1 MTNFKFSLLACSIAF
16 ALNASTAYAAGRT
29 NKPTN
34 QTTNQDS
41 NLSEQ
46 LEQINVSGSTENS
59 DTKTPPKIAETVKTA
74 KTLERE
80 QANNIKD
87 IVKYETGVTV
97 VEAGRFGQ
105 SGFAIRGVDENR
117 VAINIDGLRQAET
130 LSSQGFK
137 ELFEGYGNF
146 NNTRNGAE
154 IETLKEVNITKG
166 ANSIKSGSGS
176 LGGSVIY
183 KTKDARDYLLNKDYY
198 VSYKKGYATENNQ
211 SFNTLTL
218 AGRYKKFD
226 ALVVTTRRNGHELEN
241 YDYKNADSLTQG
253 KKREKA
259 DPYKIEQDSTLLK
272 LSFNPTENHRFTLAA
287 DLYEHRS
294 RGQDLSYTLKY
305 QRSGNE
311 TPEVESRHTNDK
323 TKRRN
328 ISFSYE
334 NFSQT
339 PFWDTLKLT
348 YSDQRIKT
356 RARTDE
362 YCDAGVTHCQGT
374 ENPTGLKLTNGKITR
389 RNGTDLQ
396 FKEKG
401 TAADGTKTYDF
412 DTFIDT
418 NNQEIVGKLTRK
430 RASETWYDCSIF
442 DCENKIKVFKGE
454 NYYGHEGTWKEA
466 ELEKKD
472 INGKTFARI
481 KDGGT
486 YKNPIQ
492 SILPSSPGFLE
503 RLWQERDL
511 DTNTQQLNLDLT
523 KDFKTWRVEHNLQY
537 GSSYNTTMKRMVNR
551 AGNDATD
558 VQWWAERT
566 LGTKTEWWN
575 SSEEIPQTCEDTSW
589 SAFLCPRVD
598 PEFSYLLPIK
608 TKGKSVYL
616 FDNVVITDYL
626 SFDLGYRYDNIHYQP
641 KYKHGVTPKLPDDIV
656 KGLFIPLDNKQSNNS
671 DKVKENVKQNIDYI
685 AKQNKKYKA
694 HSYSF
699 ASTIDPT
706 SFLRLQLKYSKG
718 FRAPTSDEMYFTF
731 KHPDFTIL
739 PNTNLKPEIAKTKE
753 IAFTLHNDDWGFI
766 STSLF
771 KTNYKNF
778 IDLIF
783 KEKRNFAVGDRGGN
797 TLPFSLYQNINRDS
811 AVVKGIEINSKVFL
825 GKMAKFMD
833 GFNLSYKY
841 TYQKGRMNGN
851 IPMNAIQ
858 PKTMVYGLGYDHPNH
873 KFGFDFYTT
882 HVASKNPEDTY
893 NMFYKEEKKKD
904 STIKWRSK
912 SYTILDLIGYVQPIK
927 NLTIRAG
934 VYNLTNRKYITW
946 DSARSI
952 RSFGTSNVIDQSTGQ
967 GINRFYAPGRNYK
980 MSVQFE
986 F

>member
-1 MTNFKFSLLACSIAF
+1 NQ
-16 ALNASTAYAAGRT
+16 
-29 NKPTN
+29 PTN
-34 QTTNQDS
+34 QPTNQNS
-41 NLSEQ
+41 NVSEQ
-46 LEQINVSGSTENS
+46 LEQINVSGSTENN
-59 DTKTPPKIAETVKTA
+59 DTKAPPKIAETVKTA

-305 QRSGNE
+305 QKTNPDL
-311 TPEVESRHTNDK
+311 PEVESRHTNDK

-362 YCDAGVTHCQGT
+362 YCDAGVRYCEGT
-374 ENPTGLKLTNGKITR
+374 ANPAGLKLTKGEITR
-389 RNGTDLQ
+389 RDGSPLQ
-396 FKEKG
+396 FEKKG
-401 TAADGTKTYDF
+401 TSNDTYDF
-412 DTFIDT
+412 NRFIDT
-418 NNQEIVGKLTRK
+418 NKKVIESGIK
-430 RASETWYDCSIF
+430 RVRYNEVWYDCLIF
-442 DCENKIKVFKGE
+442 DCANPKKMKVVEG
-454 NYYGHEGTWKEA
+454 NYSYGYDGRWKNDVQ
-466 ELEKKD
+466 LEEKE
-472 INGKTFARI
+472 INGRTFARI
-481 KDGGT
+481 KDGNRT
-486 YKNPIQ
+486 RTF
-492 SILPSSPGFLE
+492 SILPPSPGYLD

-537 GSSYNTTMKRMVNR
+537 GSSYNTKMKRMVNR

-558 VQWWAERT
+558 VQWWATPT
-566 LGTKTEWWN
+566 LGETE
-575 SSEEIPQTCEDTSW
+575 TCEYLYN
-589 SAFLCPRVD
+589 ANLCPRVD

-608 TKGKSVYL
+608 TKEKSVYL

-656 KGLFIPLDNKQSNNS
+656 KGLFIPLPSGKTND
-671 DKVKENVKQNIDYI
+671 DAEVKKNVQQNIDYI

-718 FRAPTSDEMYFTF
+718 FRTPTSDEMYFTF

-783 KEKRNFAVGDRGGN
+783 KGEKDFAVGGSGGGRS
-797 TLPFSLYQNINRDS
+797 LSFSLYQNINRDS

-841 TYQKGRMNGN
+841 TYQKGRMDGN

-858 PKTMVYGLGYDHPNH
+858 PKTMVYGLGYDHPSQ
-873 KFGFDFYTT
+873 KFGFNFYTT

-893 NMFYKEEKKKD
+893 NMFYKEENKKD

-952 RSFGTSNVIDQSTGQ
+952 RSFGTSNVIDQSTGL

>member
-1 MTNFKFSLLACSIAF
+1 
-16 ALNASTAYAAGRT
+16 
-29 NKPTN
+29 
-34 QTTNQDS
+34 
-41 NLSEQ
+41 
-46 LEQINVSGSTENS
+46 
-59 DTKTPPKIAETVKTA
+59 
-74 KTLERE
+74 
-80 QANNIKD
+80 
-87 IVKYETGVTV
+87 
-97 VEAGRFGQ
+97 
-105 SGFAIRGVDENR
+105 
-117 VAINIDGLRQAET
+117 
-130 LSSQGFK
+130 
-137 ELFEGYGNF
+137 
-146 NNTRNGAE
+146 
-154 IETLKEVNITKG
+154 ETLKEVNITKG

-311 TPEVESRHTNDK
+311 TDEVDSRHTNDK

-362 YCDAGVTHCQGT
+362 YCDAGVRYCEGT
-374 ENPTGLKLTNGKITR
+374 ANPAGLKLTNGKITR
-389 RNGTDLQ
+389 RNGSDLQ
-396 FKEKG
+396 FEKKG
-401 TAADGTKTYDF
+401 TSGDIYDF

-418 NNQEIVGKLTRK
+418 NGQKIKGKIKLGNPNY
-430 RASETWYDCSIF
+430 TWYDCSLF
-442 DCENKIKVFKGE
+442 DCTKKMKVF
-454 NYYGHEGTWKEA
+454 EGNSSSGYDGKWKES
-466 ELEKKD
+466 ELKIEE
-472 INGKTFARI
+472 INGKKFAKI
-481 KDGGT
+481 KNET
-486 YKNPIQ
+486 NSSKIK
-492 SILPSSPGFLE
+492 SILPYSPGYLE
-503 RLWQERDL
+503 HLWQERDL

-551 AGNDATD
+551 VGNDASD

-566 LGTKTEWWN
+566 LGIKTEYYPKYR
-575 SSEEIPQTCEDTSW
+575 EIPETCENTSSW
-589 SAFLCPRVD
+589 SANLCPRVD
-598 PEFSYLLPIK
+598 PKFSFLLPIK
-608 TKGKSVYL
+608 TKEKSVYL

-656 KGLFIPLDNKQSNNS
+656 KGLFIPLPKGESCSWCASGHYEPNEDQI
-671 DKVKENVKQNIDYI
+671 KQNVIDNINYI
-685 AKQNKKYKA
+685 ASQKKKYKA

-771 KTNYKNF
+771 KTNYK
-778 IDLIF
+778 
-783 KEKRNFAVGDRGGN
+783 
-797 TLPFSLYQNINRDS
+797 
-811 AVVKGIEINSKVFL
+811 
-825 GKMAKFMD
+825 
-833 GFNLSYKY
+833 
-841 TYQKGRMNGN
+841 
-851 IPMNAIQ
+851 
-858 PKTMVYGLGYDHPNH
+858 
-873 KFGFDFYTT
+873 
-882 HVASKNPEDTY
+882 
-893 NMFYKEEKKKD
+893 
-904 STIKWRSK
+904 
-912 SYTILDLIGYVQPIK
+912 
-927 NLTIRAG
+927 
-934 VYNLTNRKYITW
+934 
-946 DSARSI
+946 
-952 RSFGTSNVIDQSTGQ
+952 
-967 GINRFYAPGRNYK
+967 
-980 MSVQFE
+980 
-986 F
+986 

>member
-1 MTNFKFSLLACSIAF
+1 
-16 ALNASTAYAAGRT
+16 
-29 NKPTN
+29 
-34 QTTNQDS
+34 
-41 NLSEQ
+41 EQ

-226 ALVVTTRRNGHELEN
+226 VLVVTTSRNGHELEN

-305 QRSGNE
+305 QKTNSDLLE
-311 TPEVESRHTNDK
+311 DDSRHTNDK

-339 PFWDTLKLT
+339 PFWDTLKIT

-356 RARTDE
+356 RARTDD
-362 YCDAGVTHCQGT
+362 YCDAGVRHCKGT
-374 ENPTGLKLTNGKITR
+374 ENPHGIKLQDGKITR
-389 RNGTDLQ
+389 Q
-396 FKEKG
+396 
-401 TAADGTKTYDF
+401 DGKDIELKDKDTY
-412 DTFIDT
+412 IDT
-418 NNQEIVGKLTRK
+418 DGSEKKGGFTLK
-430 RASETWYDCSIF
+430 RVDEYWFDCSLYDCKKPVTYWKTEGWSKNI
-442 DCENKIKVFKGE
+442 NKTSSKLDKYFE
-454 NYYGHEGTWKEA
+454 Q
-466 ELEKKD
+466 
-472 INGKTFARI
+472 NGKTFARI
-481 KDGGT
+481 KNGDHRT
-486 YKNPIQ
+486 YFV
-492 SILPSSPGFLE
+492 LPPSPGYLE

-566 LGTKTEWWN
+566 LGTKTDYWPLTQK
-575 SSEEIPQTCEDTSW
+575 EIPETCKDASW
-589 SAFLCPRVD
+589 NPNLCPRVD
-598 PEFSYLLPIK
+598 PEFSFLLPIK
-608 TKGKSVYL
+608 TKEKSVYL

-656 KGLFIPLDNKQSNNS
+656 KGLFIPLPSGNNN
-671 DKVKENVKQNIDYI
+671 DEVIKKNVQENIDYI

-699 ASTIDPT
+699 VSTIDPT

-753 IAFTLHNDDWGFI
+753 IAFTLHHDDWGFI

-783 KEKRNFAVGDRGGN
+783 KEKREFKVGDRGGS
-797 TLPFSLYQNINRDS
+797 TLPFSLYQNINRDI

-841 TYQKGRMNGN
+841 TYQKGRINGN

-858 PKTMVYGLGYDHPNH
+858 PKTMVYGLGYDHPSQ
-873 KFGFDFYTT
+873 KFGFNFYTT
-882 HVASKNPEDTY
+882 HVATKNPEDTY
-893 NMFYKEEKKKD
+893 DIYAEDKRQTD
-904 STIKWRSK
+904 TSIKWRSK

-952 RSFGTSNVIDQSTGQ
+952 RSFGTSNVIDQSTGL

>member
-1 MTNFKFSLLACSIAF
+1 A
-16 ALNASTAYAAGRT
+16 
-29 NKPTN
+29 
-34 QTTNQDS
+34 
-41 NLSEQ
+41 SEQ

-166 ANSIKSGSGS
+166 ADSIKNGSGS

-183 KTKDARDYLLNKDYY
+183 KTKDARDYLINKDYY

-226 ALVVTTRRNGHELEN
+226 VLVVTTSRNGHELEN
-241 YDYKNADSLTQG
+241 YGYKNYNDKIQG

-272 LSFNPTENHRFTLAA
+272 LSFNPTENHRFTFAA

-362 YCDAGVTHCQGT
+362 YCDAGVTYCAGT
-374 ENPTGLKLTNGKITR
+374 DNPTGLKLTNGKITR
-389 RNGTDLQ
+389 RDGTDLQ
-396 FKEKG
+396 FEKKNNNG
-401 TAADGTKTYDF
+401 DTYDF
-412 DTFIDT
+412 KKFIDT
-418 NNQEIVGKLTRK
+418 NKKVIEDKLDLRNS
-430 RASETWYDCSIF
+430 SETWYDCSIF
-442 DCENKIKVFKGE
+442 DCKTKIKAFKGERYYGHDGKLEEFDLEIKTLNGKEFAKIKDANNKIK
-454 NYYGHEGTWKEA
+454 
-466 ELEKKD
+466 
-472 INGKTFARI
+472 
-481 KDGGT
+481 
-486 YKNPIQ
+486 
-492 SILPSSPGFLE
+492 SILPLSPGYLE

-523 KDFKTWRVEHNLQY
+523 KDFKTWHIEHNLQY
-537 GSSYNTTMKRMVNR
+537 GGSYNTAMKRMVNR
-551 AGNDATD
+551 AGYNAYD
-558 VQWWAERT
+558 VQWWAPRT
-566 LGTKTEWWN
+566 LGTRNDWSTGTEI
-575 SSEEIPQTCEDTSW
+575 EETCANTFQW
-589 SAFLCPRVD
+589 KANLCPAVD

-608 TKGKSVYL
+608 TTGKSVYL
-616 FDNVVITDYL
+616 FDNFVITDYL

-641 KYKHGVTPKLPDDIV
+641 KYKHGITPKLPDDIV
-656 KGLFIPLDNKQSNNS
+656 KGLFIPLTNS
-671 DKVKENVKQNIDYI
+671 KTEEDVKKNVQQNIDYI

-699 ASTIDPT
+699 VSTIDPT

-718 FRAPTSDEMYFTF
+718 FRTPTSDEMYFTF

-739 PNTNLKPEIAKTKE
+739 PNTDLKPEIAKTKE

-783 KEKRNFAVGDRGGN
+783 KEKRSFKVGKPGSQGE
-797 TLPFSLYQNINRDS
+797 TLPFSLYQNINRDNAS
-811 AVVKGIEINSKVFL
+811 LKGIEINSKVFL

-952 RSFGTSNVIDQSTGQ
+952 RSFGTSNVIDQTTGL

>member
-1 MTNFKFSLLACSIAF
+1 
-16 ALNASTAYAAGRT
+16 
-29 NKPTN
+29 
-34 QTTNQDS
+34 
-41 NLSEQ
+41 
-46 LEQINVSGSTENS
+46 QINVSGSTENS
-59 DTKTPPKIAETVKTA
+59 DSKTPPKIAETVKTA

-305 QRSGNE
+305 LK
-311 TPEVESRHTNDK
+311 TLDLPEDDSRHTNDK

-339 PFWDTLKLT
+339 PFWDTLKIT
-348 YSDQRIKT
+348 FSKQKIKT

-362 YCDAGVTHCQGT
+362 YCDAGVRYCAGT
-374 ENPTGLKLTNGKITR
+374 DNPAGLKLTDGKITR
-389 RNGTDLQ
+389 RDGTELQ
-396 FKEKG
+396 FEEIKNKKTTTNSE
-401 TAADGTKTYDF
+401 DKTYNF
-412 DTFIDT
+412 NRFIDT
-418 NNQEIVGKLTRK
+418 DNKVIEGKLNLGN
-430 RASETWYDCSIF
+430 ADDTWYDCSRF
-442 DCENKIKVFKGE
+442 DCEKDKTIQVFEGE
-454 NYYGHEGTWKEA
+454 YSYGHKGKWKKS
-466 ELEKKD
+466 ELE
-472 INGKTFARI
+472 IENLNGKKLARI
-481 KDGGT
+481 KDRKD
-486 YKNPIQ
+486 KNGRYNTKIK
-492 SILPSSPGFLE
+492 SILPYSPGYLE

-558 VQWWAERT
+558 VQWWATPT
-566 LGTKTEWWN
+566 LGKN
-575 SSEEIPQTCEDTSW
+575 IFDKPRTCEDSW
-589 SAFLCPRVD
+589 KAHLCPRVD
-598 PEFSYLLPIK
+598 PEFSFLLPIK
-608 TKGKSVYL
+608 TKEKSVYL

-656 KGLFIPLDNKQSNNS
+656 KGLFIPLNDKHNNNN
-671 DKVKENVKQNIDYI
+671 DDEVKKNVQQNIDYI

-699 ASTIDPT
+699 VSTIDPT

-771 KTNYKNF
+771 KTNYRDF
-778 IDLIF
+778 IDLVYKGKREF
-783 KEKRNFAVGDRGGN
+783 KLVSGGD

-841 TYQKGRMNGN
+841 TYQKGRMDGN

-858 PKTMVYGLGYDHPNH
+858 PKTMVYGLGYDHPSQ
-873 KFGFDFYTT
+873 KFGFNFYTT
-882 HVASKNPEDTY
+882 HVATKNPEDTY
-893 NMFYKEEKKKD
+893 NMFYKEEGKKD

-912 SYTILDLIGYVQPIK
+912 SYTTIDLLGYIKPIK

-952 RSFGTSNVIDQSTGQ
+952 RSFGTSNVIDQKTGQ

>member
-1 MTNFKFSLLACSIAF
+1 A
-16 ALNASTAYAAGRT
+16 
-29 NKPTN
+29 
-34 QTTNQDS
+34 
-41 NLSEQ
+41 SEQ

-59 DTKTPPKIAETVKTA
+59 DSKTPPKIAETVKTA

-362 YCDAGVTHCQGT
+362 YCDAGVRHCQGT
-374 ENPTGLKLTNGKITR
+374 ENPTGLKLTDGKITR
-389 RNGTDLQ
+389 RDGSELK
-396 FKEKG
+396 FKEKSAATNG
-401 TAADGTKTYDF
+401 TGETYDF
-412 DTFIDT
+412 DKFIDT
-418 NNQEIVGKLTRK
+418 DNNVIEGKLTLGN
-430 RASETWYDCSIF
+430 ADETWYDCSIF
-442 DCENKIKVFKGE
+442 NCTNGAKMKVFEGKRS
-454 NYYGHEGTWKEA
+454 YGYEGNLKEVD
-466 ELEKKD
+466 LETEVL
-472 INGKTFARI
+472 NGRTFARI
-481 KDGGT
+481 KD
-486 YKNPIQ
+486 KDNRKIK

-503 RLWQERDL
+503 NLWQERDL

-537 GSSYNTTMKRMVNR
+537 GGSYNTTMKRMVNR
-551 AGNDATD
+551 AGYNAYD
-558 VQWWAERT
+558 VQWWAKRT
-566 LGTKTEWWN
+566 LGKRYDYWTGRDIVETCATT
-575 SSEEIPQTCEDTSW
+575 SSDTYN
-589 SAFLCPRVD
+589 ANLCPRVD

-608 TKGKSVYL
+608 TKEKSVYL

-656 KGLFIPLDNKQSNNS
+656 KGLFIPLLDNQSSNS
-671 DKVKENVKQNIDYI
+671 DKVKENVQKNIDYI

-739 PNTNLKPEIAKTKE
+739 PNTNLRPEIAKTKE

-783 KEKRNFAVGDRGGN
+783 KGEQDFAVGGGGGGR

-841 TYQKGRMNGN
+841 TYQKGRMDGN

-858 PKTMVYGLGYDHPNH
+858 PKTMVYGLGYDHPSQ
-873 KFGFDFYTT
+873 KFGFNFYTT
-882 HVASKNPEDTY
+882 HVATKNPEDTY
-893 NMFYKEEKKKD
+893 DIYAKD
-904 STIKWRSK
+904 KNQTNTSIKWRSK

-952 RSFGTSNVIDQSTGQ
+952 RSFGTSNVIDQSTGL

>member
-1 MTNFKFSLLACSIAF
+1 
-16 ALNASTAYAAGRT
+16 
-29 NKPTN
+29 PTN
-34 QTTNQDS
+34 QNS
-41 NLSEQ
+41 NVSEQ

-183 KTKDARDYLLNKDYY
+183 KTKDARDYLINKDYY

-226 ALVVTTRRNGHELEN
+226 VLVVTTSRNGHELEN
-241 YDYKNADSLTQG
+241 YGYKNYNDKIQG
-253 KKREKA
+253 KRREKA

-272 LSFNPTENHRFTLAA
+272 LSFNPTENHRFTFAA

-305 QRSGNE
+305 QRSGRNSSNRKNE
-311 TPEVESRHTNDK
+311 IPELESRHTNDK

-339 PFWDTLKLT
+339 PFWDTLKIT
-348 YSDQRIKT
+348 YSDQRIKN

-362 YCDAGVTHCQGT
+362 YCDAGVRYCAGT
-374 ENPTGLKLTNGKITR
+374 DNPTGLTVTNGKITR
-389 RNGTDLQ
+389 R
-396 FKEKG
+396 
-401 TAADGTKTYDF
+401 DGSELKFGEENNTTNSSGKTYDIRK
-412 DTFIDT
+412 FIDT
-418 NNQEIVGKLTRK
+418 DDQVIDDKLTLGRP
-430 RASETWYDCSIF
+430 SETWYDCLIF
-442 DCENKIKVFKGE
+442 DCKGKIKALKSTTP
-454 NYYGHEGTWKEA
+454 YGKSGT
-466 ELEKKD
+466 LEEFNLKTQD
-472 INGKTFARI
+472 LNGKKFARI
-481 KDGGT
+481 DGEDR
-486 YKNPIQ
+486 YIQ
-492 SILPSSPGFLE
+492 TILPSSPGYLE
-503 RLWQERDL
+503 RSWQERDL

-523 KDFKTWRVEHNLQY
+523 KDFKTWHIEHNLQY
-537 GSSYNTTMKRMVNR
+537 GGSYNTAMKRMVNR
-551 AGNDATD
+551 AGYNAYD
-558 VQWWAERT
+558 VQWWAPRT
-566 LGTKTEWWN
+566 LGTINGK
-575 SSEEIPQTCEDTSW
+575 EETCENTW
-589 SAFLCPRVD
+589 QWKANLCPAVD

-608 TKGKSVYL
+608 TTGKSVYL

-641 KYKHGVTPKLPDDIV
+641 KYKHGITPKLPDDIV
-656 KGLFIPLDNKQSNNS
+656 KGLFIPLPTLPNGRNNN
-671 DKVKENVKQNIDYI
+671 DDPEVKKNVQQNIDYI

-699 ASTIDPT
+699 VSTIDPT

-771 KTNYKNF
+771 KTNYRDF
-778 IDLIF
+778 IDLVYKGTRTF
-783 KEKRNFAVGDRGGN
+783 KVGKPNDQGEIEFD
-797 TLPFSLYQNINRDS
+797 TFQNINRDS

-841 TYQKGRMNGN
+841 TYQKGRINGN

-858 PKTMVYGLGYDHPNH
+858 PKTMVYGLGYDHPSQ
-873 KFGFDFYTT
+873 KFGFNFYTT
-882 HVASKNPEDTY
+882 HVATKNPEDTY
-893 NMFYKEEKKKD
+893 DIYAEDKKQTNT
-904 STIKWRSK
+904 SIKWRSK

-952 RSFGTSNVIDQSTGQ
+952 RSFGTSNVIEQTTGQ

>member
-1 MTNFKFSLLACSIAF
+1 M
-16 ALNASTAYAAGRT
+16 
-29 NKPTN
+29 
-34 QTTNQDS
+34 
-41 NLSEQ
+41 
-46 LEQINVSGSTENS
+46 
-59 DTKTPPKIAETVKTA
+59 
-74 KTLERE
+74 
-80 QANNIKD
+80 
-87 IVKYETGVTV
+87 
-97 VEAGRFGQ
+97 
-105 SGFAIRGVDENR
+105 
-117 VAINIDGLRQAET
+117 
-130 LSSQGFK
+130 
-137 ELFEGYGNF
+137 
-146 NNTRNGAE
+146 
-154 IETLKEVNITKG
+154 
-166 ANSIKSGSGS
+166 
-176 LGGSVIY
+176 
-183 KTKDARDYLLNKDYY
+183 
-198 VSYKKGYATENNQ
+198 
-211 SFNTLTL
+211 
-218 AGRYKKFD
+218 
-226 ALVVTTRRNGHELEN
+226 VTTRRNGHELEN

-305 QRSGNE
+305 QKTSPDL
-311 TPEVESRHTNDK
+311 PEKESRHTNDK

-339 PFWDTLKLT
+339 PFWDTLKIT

-356 RARTDE
+356 RARTDD
-362 YCDAGVTHCQGT
+362 YCDAGVRYCEGT
-374 ENPTGLKLTNGKITR
+374 ANPAGLKLTNGKITR
-389 RNGTDLQ
+389 RDGSKLQ
-396 FKEKG
+396 FKNAEKKRG
-401 TAADGTKTYDF
+401 DF
-412 DTFIDT
+412 RELIDT
-418 NNQEIVGKLTRK
+418 NGQEIGDKLVQK
-430 RASETWYDCSIF
+430 RSSETWYDCSIF
-442 DCENKIKVFKGE
+442 NCEKDTKIQVFQGDKPYGYDGE
-454 NYYGHEGTWKEA
+454 LKEV
-466 ELEKKD
+466 ELEKEK
-472 INGKTFARI
+472 INGKTFAKI
-481 KDGGT
+481 KKQDGYGNRV
-486 YKNPIQ
+486 Y
-492 SILPSSPGFLE
+492 SIFPNSPGYLD

-558 VQWWAERT
+558 VQWWAEPK
-566 LGTKTEWWN
+566 LGTKTCAHVYN
-575 SSEEIPQTCEDTSW
+575 
-589 SAFLCPRVD
+589 ANLCPRVD
-598 PEFSYLLPIK
+598 PEFSFLLPIK
-608 TKGKSVYL
+608 TKEKSVYL

-656 KGLFIPLDNKQSNNS
+656 KGLFIPLKKGHNSN
-671 DKVKENVKQNIDYI
+671 DEVKKNAQQNIDYI

-699 ASTIDPT
+699 VSTIDPT

-731 KHPDFTIL
+731 KHPDFTIF

-753 IAFTLHNDDWGFI
+753 IAFTLHHDDWGFI

-771 KTNYKNF
+771 KTNYRDF
-778 IDLIF
+778 IDLVYKGEQTF
-783 KEKRNFAVGDRGGN
+783 SVGNQGG
-797 TLPFSLYQNINRDS
+797 TQSFRTFQNINRDI

-825 GKMAKFMD
+825 SKMAKFMD

-858 PKTMVYGLGYDHPNH
+858 PKTMVYGLGYDHPSQ
-873 KFGFDFYTT
+873 KFGFNFYAT

-893 NMFYKEEKKKD
+893 NMFYKEENKKD

-952 RSFGTSNVIDQSTGQ
+952 RSFGTSNVIEQTTGL

>member
-1 MTNFKFSLLACSIAF
+1 A
-16 ALNASTAYAAGRT
+16 
-29 NKPTN
+29 
-34 QTTNQDS
+34 
-41 NLSEQ
+41 SEQ
-46 LEQINVSGSTENS
+46 LEQINVSGSTENT
-59 DTKTPPKIAETVKTA
+59 DTKAPPKIAETVKTA

-166 ANSIKSGSGS
+166 ADSIKNGSGS

-226 ALVVTTRRNGHELEN
+226 VLVVTTSRNGHELEN
-241 YDYKNADSLTQG
+241 YGYKNYNDKIQG

-272 LSFNPTENHRFTLAA
+272 LSFNPTENHRFTFAA

-305 QRSGNE
+305 QRSGYE

-362 YCDAGVTHCQGT
+362 YCDAGVRHCEGT
-374 ENPTGLKLTNGKITR
+374 DNPTGLKLTDGKITR
-389 RNGTDLQ
+389 RDGSELQ
-396 FKEKG
+396 FEKKNKNNN
-401 TAADGTKTYDF
+401 DEYNF
-412 DTFIDT
+412 NRFIDT
-418 NNQEIVGKLTRK
+418 DGQVIDKGIKLGRT
-430 RASETWYDCSIF
+430 SETWYDCSIF
-442 DCENKIKVFKGE
+442 NCDDKKIKVFEG
-454 NYYGHEGTWKEA
+454 NNSYGHDGKWKEV
-466 ELEKKD
+466 ELETKTL
-472 INGKTFARI
+472 NGKKFAKI
-481 KDGGT
+481 KDTG
-486 YKNPIQ
+486 YKIR
-492 SILPSSPGFLE
+492 SILPSSPGYLE

-523 KDFKTWRVEHNLQY
+523 KDFKTWHIEHNLQY
-537 GSSYNTTMKRMVNR
+537 GGSYNTAMKRMVNR
-551 AGNDATD
+551 AGNDAYD

-566 LGTKTEWWN
+566 LGFKTSWYAPPETP
-575 SSEEIPQTCEDTSW
+575 ETCEGSSTW
-589 SAFLCPRVD
+589 NANLCPRVD

-608 TKGKSVYL
+608 TTGKSVYL
-616 FDNVVITDYL
+616 FDNFVITDYL

-641 KYKHGVTPKLPDDIV
+641 KYKHGITPKLPDDIV
-656 KGLFIPLDNKQSNNS
+656 KGLFIPLKQNAKT
-671 DKVKENVKQNIDYI
+671 DEDIKKNVQQNIDYI

-699 ASTIDPT
+699 VSTIDPT

-718 FRAPTSDEMYFTF
+718 FRTPTSDEMYFTF

-739 PNTNLKPEIAKTKE
+739 PNTDLKPEIAKTRE

-783 KEKRNFAVGDRGGN
+783 KGEQDFPLVSGGSS
-797 TLPFSLYQNINRDS
+797 LPFSLYQNINRDNAS
-811 AVVKGIEINSKVFL
+811 LKGIEINSKVFL

-858 PKTMVYGLGYDHPNH
+858 PKTMVYGLGYDHPSQ
-873 KFGFDFYTT
+873 KFGFNFYTT

-893 NMFYKEEKKKD
+893 DIYAKD
-904 STIKWRSK
+904 KNQTNTSIKWRSK

-952 RSFGTSNVIDQSTGQ
+952 RSFGTSNVIDQSTGL

>member
-1 MTNFKFSLLACSIAF
+1 
-16 ALNASTAYAAGRT
+16 
-29 NKPTN
+29 
-34 QTTNQDS
+34 S

-241 YDYKNADSLTQG
+241 YDYKNADSLIQG

-272 LSFNPTENHRFTLAA
+272 FSFNPTENHRFTLAA

-305 QRSGNE
+305 QKTNSDL
-311 TPEVESRHTNDK
+311 PEVESRHTNDK
-323 TKRRN
+323 TQRSN
-328 ISFSYE
+328 FSFSYE
-334 NFSQT
+334 NFST
-339 PFWDTLKLT
+339 NLFWDTLKIT
-348 YSDQRIKT
+348 FSKQKIKT

-362 YCDAGVTHCQGT
+362 YCDAGVRYCEGT
-374 ENPTGLKLTNGKITR
+374 ANPAGLKLTNGKITR
-389 RNGTDLQ
+389 RDGSPLQ
-396 FKEKG
+396 FKEINNKA
-401 TAADGTKTYDF
+401 TPNSSDKTYDF
-412 DTFIDT
+412 DKFIDT
-418 NNQEIVGKLTRK
+418 DNKVIEGKLTLGN
-430 RASETWYDCSIF
+430 ADDTWYDCSRF
-442 DCENKIKVFKGE
+442 DCEKDKTIQVFEG
-454 NYYGHEGTWKEA
+454 NNSYGHDGKWKKS
-466 ELEKKD
+466 ELE
-472 INGKTFARI
+472 IENLNGKKLARI
-481 KDGGT
+481 KDR
-486 YKNPIQ
+486 KNGRYSNRKIK
-492 SILPSSPGFLE
+492 SILPYSPGYLE

-558 VQWWAERT
+558 VQWWATPT
-566 LGTKTEWWN
+566 LGKN
-575 SSEEIPQTCEDTSW
+575 IFDNPRTCKDSW
-589 SAFLCPRVD
+589 MAHLCPRVD
-598 PEFSYLLPIK
+598 PEFSFLLPIK
-608 TKGKSVYL
+608 TKEKSVYL

-656 KGLFIPLDNKQSNNS
+656 KGLFIPLNGKNNN
-671 DKVKENVKQNIDYI
+671 DAEVKKNVQQNIDYI

-699 ASTIDPT
+699 VSTIDPT

-771 KTNYKNF
+771 KTNYRDF
-778 IDLIF
+778 IDLVY
-783 KEKRNFAVGDRGGN
+783 KGKKDYKLVSGGD
-797 TLPFSLYQNINRDS
+797 TLPFYLYQNINRDS

-841 TYQKGRMNGN
+841 TYQKGRMDGN

-858 PKTMVYGLGYDHPNH
+858 PKTMVYGLGYDHPSQ
-873 KFGFDFYTT
+873 KFGFNFYAT
-882 HVASKNPEDTY
+882 HVATKNPEDTY
-893 NMFYKEEKKKD
+893 NMFYKEEGKTD

-952 RSFGTSNVIDQSTGQ
+952 RSFGTSNVIDQKTGL

>member
-1 MTNFKFSLLACSIAF
+1 M
-16 ALNASTAYAAGRT
+16 
-29 NKPTN
+29 
-34 QTTNQDS
+34 
-41 NLSEQ
+41 
-46 LEQINVSGSTENS
+46 
-59 DTKTPPKIAETVKTA
+59 
-74 KTLERE
+74 
-80 QANNIKD
+80 
-87 IVKYETGVTV
+87 
-97 VEAGRFGQ
+97 
-105 SGFAIRGVDENR
+105 
-117 VAINIDGLRQAET
+117 
-130 LSSQGFK
+130 
-137 ELFEGYGNF
+137 
-146 NNTRNGAE
+146 
-154 IETLKEVNITKG
+154 
-166 ANSIKSGSGS
+166 
-176 LGGSVIY
+176 
-183 KTKDARDYLLNKDYY
+183 
-198 VSYKKGYATENNQ
+198 
-211 SFNTLTL
+211 
-218 AGRYKKFD
+218 
-226 ALVVTTRRNGHELEN
+226 VTTSRNGHELEN
-241 YDYKNADSLTQG
+241 YGYKNYNDKIQG

-305 QRSGNE
+305 QKTNPNL
-311 TPEVESRHTNDK
+311 PEKDSRHTNDK

-339 PFWDTLKLT
+339 PFWDTLKIT

-356 RARTDE
+356 RARTDD
-362 YCDAGVTHCQGT
+362 YCDAGVRHCEGT
-374 ENPTGLKLTNGKITR
+374 ANPAGLKLTKGKITR
-389 RNGTDLQ
+389 RDDSDLK
-396 FKEKG
+396 FEKNQ
-401 TAADGTKTYDF
+401 DGTYNSKK
-412 DTFIDT
+412 FIDT
-418 NNQEIVGKLTRK
+418 NEEVIDTGITQK
-430 RASETWYDCSIF
+430 RYNEVWYDCSIF
-442 DCENKIKVFKGE
+442 DCNNKIKAFESKDWYGTVGE
-454 NYYGHEGTWKEA
+454 WKEFDI
-466 ELEKKD
+466 EKKTL
-472 INGKTFARI
+472 NGKEFARI
-481 KDGGT
+481 K
-486 YKNPIQ
+486 YSSNPGYRTVY
-492 SILPSSPGFLE
+492 SILPSSPGYLE

-558 VQWWAERT
+558 VQWWAEPT
-566 LGTKTEWWN
+566 LGYDEYNNKPHTCKTAYGGWKAN
-575 SSEEIPQTCEDTSW
+575 
-589 SAFLCPRVD
+589 LCPRVD

-608 TKGKSVYL
+608 TKEKSVYL

-656 KGLFIPLDNKQSNNS
+656 KGLFIPLKKGQNS
-671 DKVKENVKQNIDYI
+671 DDDVKKNVQQNIDYI

-739 PNTNLKPEIAKTKE
+739 PNTDLKPEIAKTKE

-783 KEKRNFAVGDRGGN
+783 KETREFKLASGGSS
-797 TLPFSLYQNINRDS
+797 LPFSLYQNINRDS

>member
-1 MTNFKFSLLACSIAF
+1 
-16 ALNASTAYAAGRT
+16 
-29 NKPTN
+29 
-34 QTTNQDS
+34 
-41 NLSEQ
+41 
-46 LEQINVSGSTENS
+46 
-59 DTKTPPKIAETVKTA
+59 
-74 KTLERE
+74 
-80 QANNIKD
+80 
-87 IVKYETGVTV
+87 
-97 VEAGRFGQ
+97 
-105 SGFAIRGVDENR
+105 GVDENR

-226 ALVVTTRRNGHELEN
+226 ALVVTTSRNGHELEN
-241 YDYKNADSLTQG
+241 YGYKNYNDKIQG

-311 TPEVESRHTNDK
+311 TPEDDSRHTNDK

-362 YCDAGVTHCQGT
+362 YCDAGVRHCQGT
-374 ENPTGLKLTNGKITR
+374 ENPAGLKLTNGEITR
-389 RNGTDLQ
+389 RDGSPLKFEKKSMATNGA
-396 FKEKG
+396 EE
-401 TAADGTKTYDF
+401 TYDF
-412 DTFIDT
+412 KKFIDT
-418 NNQEIVGKLTRK
+418 DGKVIEDKLALG

-442 DCENKIKVFKGE
+442 DCKNPEKLKIFEG
-454 NYYGHEGTWKEA
+454 NYSFSTTGKW
-466 ELEKKD
+466 KKD
-472 INGKTFARI
+472 VQLETMVLNGREFARI
-481 KDGGT
+481 KDK
-486 YKNPIQ
+486 YNRKISP
-492 SILPSSPGFLE
+492 ILPSSPGFLE

-558 VQWWAERT
+558 VQWWAKRT
-566 LGTKTEWWN
+566 LGTQTDY
-575 SSEEIPQTCEDTSW
+575 SSLPSKEIPETCENTTSSW
-589 SAFLCPRVD
+589 NANLCPRVD

-608 TKGKSVYL
+608 TKEKSVYL

-656 KGLFIPLDNKQSNNS
+656 KGLFIPLKKGRNSN
-671 DKVKENVKQNIDYI
+671 DDVKKNVQENIDYI
-685 AKQNKKYKA
+685 VKQNKKYKA

-783 KEKRNFAVGDRGGN
+783 KGEQDFPLVSGGSS
-797 TLPFSLYQNINRDS
+797 LPFSLYQNINRDS

-841 TYQKGRMNGN
+841 TYQKGRMDGN

-858 PKTMVYGLGYDHPNH
+858 PKTMVYGLGYDHPSQ
-873 KFGFDFYTT
+873 KFGFNFYTT
-882 HVASKNPEDTY
+882 HVATKNPEDTY
-893 NMFYKEEKKKD
+893 DIYAKERRERD
-904 STIKWRSK
+904 TTIKWRSK

-952 RSFGTSNVIDQSTGQ
+952 RSFGTSNVIDQKTGQ

>member
-1 MTNFKFSLLACSIAF
+1 M
-16 ALNASTAYAAGRT
+16 
-29 NKPTN
+29 
-34 QTTNQDS
+34 
-41 NLSEQ
+41 
-46 LEQINVSGSTENS
+46 
-59 DTKTPPKIAETVKTA
+59 
-74 KTLERE
+74 
-80 QANNIKD
+80 
-87 IVKYETGVTV
+87 
-97 VEAGRFGQ
+97 
-105 SGFAIRGVDENR
+105 
-117 VAINIDGLRQAET
+117 
-130 LSSQGFK
+130 
-137 ELFEGYGNF
+137 
-146 NNTRNGAE
+146 
-154 IETLKEVNITKG
+154 
-166 ANSIKSGSGS
+166 
-176 LGGSVIY
+176 
-183 KTKDARDYLLNKDYY
+183 
-198 VSYKKGYATENNQ
+198 
-211 SFNTLTL
+211 
-218 AGRYKKFD
+218 
-226 ALVVTTRRNGHELEN
+226 VTTSRNGHELEN
-241 YDYKNADSLTQG
+241 YGYKNYNDKIQG

-305 QRSGNE
+305 QRSGYE
-311 TPEVESRHTNDK
+311 TDEVESRHTNDK

-362 YCDAGVTHCQGT
+362 YCDAGVRHCEGT
-374 ENPTGLKLTNGKITR
+374 ANPAGLKLTNGEITR
-389 RNGTDLQ
+389 RDGTKLQ
-396 FKEKG
+396 FEEKG
-401 TAADGTKTYDF
+401 TGSGTYDF
-412 DTFIDT
+412 DKFIDT
-418 NNQEIVGKLTRK
+418 GNKVITGKLGLR

-442 DCENKIKVFKGE
+442 DCTNPEKMKVFEGE
-454 NYYGHEGTWKEA
+454 KSYGTTGTWK
-466 ELEKKD
+466 K
-472 INGKTFARI
+472 INETEVETRVLNGRKFARI
-481 KDGGT
+481 KDDKYG
-486 YKNPIQ
+486 KIK
-492 SILPSSPGFLE
+492 SILPSSPGYLE

-566 LGTKTEWWN
+566 LGTKTAWWLTP
-575 SSEEIPQTCEDTSW
+575 SQEIPQTCEDSW
-589 SAFLCPRVD
+589 KAHLCPRVD
-598 PEFSYLLPIK
+598 PEFSFLLPIK
-608 TKGKSVYL
+608 TKEKSVYL

-656 KGLFIPLDNKQSNNS
+656 KGLFIPLDNKQSNDAN
-671 DKVKENVKQNIDYI
+671 KVKENVQKNIDYI

-699 ASTIDPT
+699 VSTIDPT

-858 PKTMVYGLGYDHPNH
+858 PKTMVYGLGYDHPSQ
-873 KFGFDFYTT
+873 KFGFNFYAT
-882 HVASKNPEDTY
+882 HVATKNPEDTY
-893 NMFYKEEKKKD
+893 NMFYKEEGKTD

-952 RSFGTSNVIDQSTGQ
+952 RSFGTSNVIDQSTGL

>member
-1 MTNFKFSLLACSIAF
+1 SNQ
-16 ALNASTAYAAGRT
+16 
-29 NKPTN
+29 PTN
-34 QTTNQDS
+34 QPTNQNS
-41 NLSEQ
+41 NASEQ
-46 LEQINVSGSTENS
+46 LEQINVSGSTENT
-59 DTKTPPKIAETVKTA
+59 DTKAPPKIAETVKTA

-166 ANSIKSGSGS
+166 ADSIKNGSGS

-183 KTKDARDYLLNKDYY
+183 KTKDARDYLINKDYY

-226 ALVVTTRRNGHELEN
+226 VLVVTTSRNGHELEN
-241 YDYKNADSLTQG
+241 YGYKNYNDKIQG

-272 LSFNPTENHRFTLAA
+272 LSFNPTENHRFTFAA

-362 YCDAGVTHCQGT
+362 YCDAGVRHCQGT
-374 ENPTGLKLTNGKITR
+374 ENPTGLKLTKGKITR
-389 RNGTDLQ
+389 RDGTDLQ
-396 FKEKG
+396 FEEKNN
-401 TAADGTKTYDF
+401 TANSNDKTYDF
-412 DTFIDT
+412 KKFIDT
-418 NNQEIVGKLTRK
+418 DKKVIEDKLALG

-442 DCENKIKVFKGE
+442 DCNGKIKALRSEPQWYSQSGKLEEF
-454 NYYGHEGTWKEA
+454 
-466 ELEKKD
+466 ELEKQD
-472 INGKTFARI
+472 LNGKTFARI
-481 KDGGT
+481 KDHNNS
-486 YKNPIQ
+486 KIK
-492 SILPSSPGFLE
+492 SILPSSPGYLE

-523 KDFKTWRVEHNLQY
+523 KDFKTWHIEHNLQY
-537 GSSYNTTMKRMVNR
+537 GGSYNTAMKRMVNR
-551 AGNDATD
+551 AGNDAYD
-558 VQWWAERT
+558 VQWWAPRT
-566 LGTKTEWWN
+566 LGGRQDYFKKEYIV
-575 SSEEIPQTCEDTSW
+575 ETCATTYQW
-589 SAFLCPRVD
+589 KANLCPRVD

-608 TKGKSVYL
+608 TTGKSVYL
-616 FDNVVITDYL
+616 FDNFVITDYL

-641 KYKHGVTPKLPDDIV
+641 KYKHGITPKLPDDIV
-656 KGLFIPLDNKQSNNS
+656 KGLFIPLKSQKAD
-671 DKVKENVKQNIDYI
+671 DVKENVQQNIDYI

-699 ASTIDPT
+699 VSTIDPT

-718 FRAPTSDEMYFTF
+718 FRTPTSDEMYFTF

-739 PNTNLKPEIAKTKE
+739 PNTDLKPEIAKTKE

-783 KEKRNFAVGDRGGN
+783 KGEQDFPLVSGGKS
-797 TLPFSLYQNINRDS
+797 LPFSLYQNINRDNAS
-811 AVVKGIEINSKVFL
+811 LKGIEINSKVFL

-851 IPMNAIQ
+851 IPMNAVQ
-858 PKTMVYGLGYDHPNH
+858 PRTMVYGLGYDHPNH

-893 NMFYKEEKKKD
+893 DIYAKD
-904 STIKWRSK
+904 KQQTDTSIKWRSK

-952 RSFGTSNVIDQSTGQ
+952 RSFGTSNVIEQSTGL

>member
-1 MTNFKFSLLACSIAF
+1 M
-16 ALNASTAYAAGRT
+16 
-29 NKPTN
+29 
-34 QTTNQDS
+34 
-41 NLSEQ
+41 
-46 LEQINVSGSTENS
+46 
-59 DTKTPPKIAETVKTA
+59 
-74 KTLERE
+74 
-80 QANNIKD
+80 
-87 IVKYETGVTV
+87 
-97 VEAGRFGQ
+97 
-105 SGFAIRGVDENR
+105 
-117 VAINIDGLRQAET
+117 
-130 LSSQGFK
+130 
-137 ELFEGYGNF
+137 
-146 NNTRNGAE
+146 
-154 IETLKEVNITKG
+154 
-166 ANSIKSGSGS
+166 
-176 LGGSVIY
+176 
-183 KTKDARDYLLNKDYY
+183 
-198 VSYKKGYATENNQ
+198 
-211 SFNTLTL
+211 
-218 AGRYKKFD
+218 
-226 ALVVTTRRNGHELEN
+226 LVVTTSRNGHELEN
-241 YDYKNADSLTQG
+241 YGYKNYNDKIQG

-272 LSFNPTENHRFTLAA
+272 LSFNPTENHRFTFAA

-305 QRSGNE
+305 QKTDPNLA
-311 TPEVESRHTNDK
+311 EVDSRHTNDK

-339 PFWDTLKLT
+339 PFWDTLKIT

-362 YCDAGVTHCQGT
+362 YCDAGVRHCEGT
-374 ENPTGLKLTNGKITR
+374 DNPTGLKVTDGKITR
-389 RNGTDLQ
+389 RDGSELQ
-396 FKEKG
+396 FEKKNN
-401 TAADGTKTYDF
+401 TAHSNGETYDF
-412 DTFIDT
+412 KKFIDT
-418 NNQEIVGKLTRK
+418 DKKVIEDKLTLK
-430 RASETWYDCSIF
+430 NPNDTWYDCSIF
-442 DCENKIKVFKGE
+442 NCENNAKIKVFEG
-454 NYYGHEGTWKEA
+454 NYSYGYDGKWKEVD
-466 ELEKKD
+466 LEIKTL
-472 INGKTFARI
+472 NGKKFAKI
-481 KDGGT
+481 KDPT
-486 YKNPIQ
+486 NKIK
-492 SILPSSPGFLE
+492 SILPSSPGYLE

-523 KDFKTWRVEHNLQY
+523 KDFKTWHIEHNLQY
-537 GSSYNTTMKRMVNR
+537 GGSYNTAMKRMVNR
-551 AGNDATD
+551 AGNDASD
-558 VQWWAERT
+558 VQWWATPT
-566 LGTKTEWWN
+566 LGYNFYDQPYTCATAYSWN
-575 SSEEIPQTCEDTSW
+575 
-589 SAFLCPRVD
+589 ANLCPRVD

-608 TKGKSVYL
+608 TTGKSVYL
-616 FDNVVITDYL
+616 FDNFVITDYL

-641 KYKHGVTPKLPDDIV
+641 KYKHGITPKLPDDIV
-656 KGLFIPLDNKQSNNS
+656 KGLFIPLPKNSNS
-671 DKVKENVKQNIDYI
+671 KPDEVKKNVQQNIDYI

-699 ASTIDPT
+699 VSTIDPT

-718 FRAPTSDEMYFTF
+718 FRTPTSDEMYFTF

-739 PNTNLKPEIAKTKE
+739 PNTDLKPEIAKTKE

-783 KEKRNFAVGDRGGN
+783 KGEKDFPLVSGGSS
-797 TLPFSLYQNINRDS
+797 LPFSLYQNINRDNAS
-811 AVVKGIEINSKVFL
+811 LKGIEINSKVFL

-858 PKTMVYGLGYDHPNH
+858 PRTMVYGLGYDHPNH

-893 NMFYKEEKKKD
+893 DIYAKDKKQTD
-904 STIKWRSK
+904 TSIKWRSK

-952 RSFGTSNVIDQSTGQ
+952 RSFGTSNVIEQSTGL

>member
-1 MTNFKFSLLACSIAF
+1 M
-16 ALNASTAYAAGRT
+16 
-29 NKPTN
+29 
-34 QTTNQDS
+34 
-41 NLSEQ
+41 
-46 LEQINVSGSTENS
+46 
-59 DTKTPPKIAETVKTA
+59 
-74 KTLERE
+74 
-80 QANNIKD
+80 
-87 IVKYETGVTV
+87 
-97 VEAGRFGQ
+97 
-105 SGFAIRGVDENR
+105 
-117 VAINIDGLRQAET
+117 
-130 LSSQGFK
+130 
-137 ELFEGYGNF
+137 
-146 NNTRNGAE
+146 
-154 IETLKEVNITKG
+154 
-166 ANSIKSGSGS
+166 
-176 LGGSVIY
+176 
-183 KTKDARDYLLNKDYY
+183 
-198 VSYKKGYATENNQ
+198 
-211 SFNTLTL
+211 
-218 AGRYKKFD
+218 
-226 ALVVTTRRNGHELEN
+226 VTTSRNGHELEN

-253 KKREKA
+253 KRREKA

-272 LSFNPTENHRFTLAA
+272 FSFNPTENHRFTLAA

-362 YCDAGVTHCQGT
+362 YCDAGVRHCQGT
-374 ENPTGLKLTNGKITR
+374 DNPTGLKLTKGKITR
-389 RNGTDLQ
+389 RDGSELQ
-396 FKEKG
+396 FEEIKNK
-401 TAADGTKTYDF
+401 TTTTNSKDKTYDF

-418 NNQEIVGKLTRK
+418 NGQKIKGKIKLGNPNY
-430 RASETWYDCSIF
+430 TWYDCSLF
-442 DCENKIKVFKGE
+442 DCTKKMKVF
-454 NYYGHEGTWKEA
+454 EGNSSSGYDGKWKES
-466 ELEKKD
+466 ELKIEE
-472 INGKTFARI
+472 INGKKFAKI
-481 KDGGT
+481 KNET
-486 YKNPIQ
+486 NSSKIK
-492 SILPSSPGFLE
+492 SILPYSPGYLE
-503 RLWQERDL
+503 HLWQERDL

-551 AGNDATD
+551 VGNDASD

-566 LGTKTEWWN
+566 LGIKTEYYPKYR
-575 SSEEIPQTCEDTSW
+575 EIPETCENTSSW
-589 SAFLCPRVD
+589 SANLCPRVD
-598 PEFSYLLPIK
+598 PKFSFLLPIK
-608 TKGKSVYL
+608 TKEKSVYL

-656 KGLFIPLDNKQSNNS
+656 KGLFIPLPKGESCSWCASGHYEPNEDQI
-671 DKVKENVKQNIDYI
+671 KQNVIDNIHYI
-685 AKQNKKYKA
+685 ASQKKKYKA

-753 IAFTLHNDDWGFI
+753 IAFTLHHDDWGFI

-783 KEKRNFAVGDRGGN
+783 KGEKDFKLVGGGK

-841 TYQKGRMNGN
+841 TYQKGRMDGN

-858 PKTMVYGLGYDHPNH
+858 PKTMVYGLGYDHPSQ
-873 KFGFDFYTT
+873 KFGFNFYTT
-882 HVASKNPEDTY
+882 HVATKNPEDTY
-893 NMFYKEEKKKD
+893 DIYAKDKKQTD
-904 STIKWRSK
+904 TSIKWRSK

-952 RSFGTSNVIDQSTGQ
+952 RSFGTSNVIEQTTGQ

>member
-1 MTNFKFSLLACSIAF
+1 MANFRLNVLAYSVMLGLTAGV
-16 ALNASTAYAAGRT
+16 AYAAQ
-29 NKPTN
+29 PTN
-34 QTTNQDS
+34 QPTNQDS

-59 DTKTPPKIAETVKTA
+59 DSKTPPKIAETVKTA

-226 ALVVTTRRNGHELEN
+226 VLVVTTSRNGHELEN
-241 YDYKNADSLTQG
+241 YGYKNYNDKIQG

-305 QRSGNE
+305 QKTSPNL
-311 TPEVESRHTNDK
+311 PEKDSRHTNDK

-339 PFWDTLKLT
+339 PFWDTLKIT

-356 RARTDE
+356 RARTDD
-362 YCDAGVTHCQGT
+362 YCDAGVRHCEGT
-374 ENPTGLKLTNGKITR
+374 ANPAGLKLTKGKITR
-389 RNGTDLQ
+389 RDDSDLK
-396 FKEKG
+396 FEKNQ
-401 TAADGTKTYDF
+401 DGTYNSKK
-412 DTFIDT
+412 FIDT
-418 NNQEIVGKLTRK
+418 NEEVIDTGITQK
-430 RASETWYDCSIF
+430 RYNEVWYDCSIF
-442 DCENKIKVFKGE
+442 DCNNKIKAFESKDRYGTVGE
-454 NYYGHEGTWKEA
+454 WKEFDI
-466 ELEKKD
+466 EKKTL
-472 INGKTFARI
+472 NGKEFARI
-481 KDGGT
+481 KYSSNPGYGT
-486 YKNPIQ
+486 VY
-492 SILPSSPGFLE
+492 SILPSSPGYLE

-558 VQWWAERT
+558 VQWWAEPT
-566 LGTKTEWWN
+566 LGYDEYNNKPHTCKTAYGGWKAN
-575 SSEEIPQTCEDTSW
+575 
-589 SAFLCPRVD
+589 LCPRVD

-608 TKGKSVYL
+608 TKEKSVYL

-656 KGLFIPLDNKQSNNS
+656 KGLFIPLKKGQNS
-671 DKVKENVKQNIDYI
+671 DDDVKKNVQQNIDYI

-739 PNTNLKPEIAKTKE
+739 PNTDLKPEIAKTKE

-783 KEKRNFAVGDRGGN
+783 KETREFKLASGGSS
-797 TLPFSLYQNINRDS
+797 LPFSLYQNINRDS

>member
-1 MTNFKFSLLACSIAF
+1 M
-16 ALNASTAYAAGRT
+16 
-29 NKPTN
+29 
-34 QTTNQDS
+34 
-41 NLSEQ
+41 
-46 LEQINVSGSTENS
+46 
-59 DTKTPPKIAETVKTA
+59 
-74 KTLERE
+74 
-80 QANNIKD
+80 
-87 IVKYETGVTV
+87 
-97 VEAGRFGQ
+97 
-105 SGFAIRGVDENR
+105 
-117 VAINIDGLRQAET
+117 
-130 LSSQGFK
+130 
-137 ELFEGYGNF
+137 
-146 NNTRNGAE
+146 
-154 IETLKEVNITKG
+154 
-166 ANSIKSGSGS
+166 
-176 LGGSVIY
+176 
-183 KTKDARDYLLNKDYY
+183 
-198 VSYKKGYATENNQ
+198 
-211 SFNTLTL
+211 
-218 AGRYKKFD
+218 
-226 ALVVTTRRNGHELEN
+226 VTTSRNGHELEN
-241 YDYKNADSLTQG
+241 YGYKNYNDKIQG

-305 QRSGNE
+305 QKTNSDL
-311 TPEVESRHTNDK
+311 PEVDSRHTNDK

-339 PFWDTLKLT
+339 PFWDTLKIT

-356 RARTDE
+356 RARTDD
-362 YCDAGVTHCQGT
+362 YCDAGVRYCEGT
-374 ENPTGLKLTNGKITR
+374 ANPHGIKLQDGKITR
-389 RNGTDLQ
+389 QDGTDIKL
-396 FKEKG
+396 KDK
-401 TAADGTKTYDF
+401 DTY
-412 DTFIDT
+412 IDT
-418 NNQEIVGKLTRK
+418 DKSEKNGGFTLK
-430 RASETWYDCSIF
+430 RVDEYWLDCSLYN
-442 DCENKIKVFKGE
+442 CKKPVTYWETKYFKTF
-454 NYYGHEGTWKEA
+454 N
-466 ELEKKD
+466 EKSSESYEYFEQ
-472 INGKTFARI
+472 NGKTFARI
-481 KDGGT
+481 KNGSHRT
-486 YKNPIQ
+486 YFV
-492 SILPSSPGFLE
+492 LPPSPGYLE

-566 LGTKTEWWN
+566 LGTKTDYW
-575 SSEEIPQTCEDTSW
+575 SLPLKEIPRTCEDS
-589 SAFLCPRVD
+589 FNPNLCPRVD

-608 TKGKSVYL
+608 TKEKSVYL

-656 KGLFIPLDNKQSNNS
+656 KGLFIPLPENSND
-671 DKVKENVKQNIDYI
+671 DKVKENVQQNIDYI

-783 KEKRNFAVGDRGGN
+783 KEKREFKVGDRGGS

-841 TYQKGRMNGN
+841 TYQKGRMDGN

-858 PKTMVYGLGYDHPNH
+858 PKTMVYGLGYDHPSQ
-873 KFGFDFYTT
+873 KFGFNFYTT

-893 NMFYKEEKKKD
+893 DIYAEDKRQTD
-904 STIKWRSK
+904 TSIKWRSK

-952 RSFGTSNVIDQSTGQ
+952 RSFGTSNVIDQSTGL

>member
-1 MTNFKFSLLACSIAF
+1 
-16 ALNASTAYAAGRT
+16 
-29 NKPTN
+29 
-34 QTTNQDS
+34 
-41 NLSEQ
+41 
-46 LEQINVSGSTENS
+46 
-59 DTKTPPKIAETVKTA
+59 
-74 KTLERE
+74 
-80 QANNIKD
+80 
-87 IVKYETGVTV
+87 
-97 VEAGRFGQ
+97 
-105 SGFAIRGVDENR
+105 
-117 VAINIDGLRQAET
+117 RQAET

-311 TPEVESRHTNDK
+311 TDEVDSRHTNDK

-362 YCDAGVTHCQGT
+362 YCDAGVRYCEGT
-374 ENPTGLKLTNGKITR
+374 ANPAGLKLTNGKITR
-389 RNGTDLQ
+389 RNGSDLQ
-396 FKEKG
+396 FEKKG
-401 TAADGTKTYDF
+401 TSGDIYDF

-418 NNQEIVGKLTRK
+418 NGQKIKGKIKLGNPNY
-430 RASETWYDCSIF
+430 TWYDCSLF
-442 DCENKIKVFKGE
+442 DCTKKMKVF
-454 NYYGHEGTWKEA
+454 EGNSSSGYDGKWKES
-466 ELEKKD
+466 ELKIEE
-472 INGKTFARI
+472 INGKKFAKI
-481 KDGGT
+481 KNET
-486 YKNPIQ
+486 NSSKIK
-492 SILPSSPGFLE
+492 SILPYSPGYLE
-503 RLWQERDL
+503 HLWQERDL

-551 AGNDATD
+551 VGNDASD

-566 LGTKTEWWN
+566 LGIKTEYYPKYR
-575 SSEEIPQTCEDTSW
+575 EIPETCENTSSW
-589 SAFLCPRVD
+589 SANLCPRVD
-598 PEFSYLLPIK
+598 PKFSFLLPIK
-608 TKGKSVYL
+608 TKEKSVYL

-656 KGLFIPLDNKQSNNS
+656 KGLFIPLPKGESCSWCASGHHEPNEDQI
-671 DKVKENVKQNIDYI
+671 KQNVIDNINYI
-685 AKQNKKYKA
+685 ASQKKKYKA

-783 KEKRNFAVGDRGGN
+783 KGEKDFKLVGGG
-797 TLPFSLYQNINRDS
+797 
-811 AVVKGIEINSKVFL
+811 
-825 GKMAKFMD
+825 
-833 GFNLSYKY
+833 
-841 TYQKGRMNGN
+841 
-851 IPMNAIQ
+851 
-858 PKTMVYGLGYDHPNH
+858 
-873 KFGFDFYTT
+873 
-882 HVASKNPEDTY
+882 
-893 NMFYKEEKKKD
+893 
-904 STIKWRSK
+904 
-912 SYTILDLIGYVQPIK
+912 
-927 NLTIRAG
+927 
-934 VYNLTNRKYITW
+934 
-946 DSARSI
+946 
-952 RSFGTSNVIDQSTGQ
+952 
-967 GINRFYAPGRNYK
+967 
-980 MSVQFE
+980 
-986 F
+986 

>member
-1 MTNFKFSLLACSIAF
+1 M
-16 ALNASTAYAAGRT
+16 
-29 NKPTN
+29 
-34 QTTNQDS
+34 
-41 NLSEQ
+41 
-46 LEQINVSGSTENS
+46 
-59 DTKTPPKIAETVKTA
+59 
-74 KTLERE
+74 
-80 QANNIKD
+80 
-87 IVKYETGVTV
+87 
-97 VEAGRFGQ
+97 
-105 SGFAIRGVDENR
+105 
-117 VAINIDGLRQAET
+117 
-130 LSSQGFK
+130 
-137 ELFEGYGNF
+137 
-146 NNTRNGAE
+146 
-154 IETLKEVNITKG
+154 
-166 ANSIKSGSGS
+166 
-176 LGGSVIY
+176 
-183 KTKDARDYLLNKDYY
+183 
-198 VSYKKGYATENNQ
+198 
-211 SFNTLTL
+211 
-218 AGRYKKFD
+218 
-226 ALVVTTRRNGHELEN
+226 VTTRRNGHELEN

-305 QRSGNE
+305 LK
-311 TPEVESRHTNDK
+311 TLDLPEDDSRHTNDK

-339 PFWDTLKLT
+339 PFWDTLKIT
-348 YSDQRIKT
+348 FSKQKIKT

-362 YCDAGVTHCQGT
+362 YCDAGVRYCAGT
-374 ENPTGLKLTNGKITR
+374 DNPAGLKLTDGKITR
-389 RNGTDLQ
+389 RDGTELQ
-396 FKEKG
+396 FEEIKNKKTTTNSE
-401 TAADGTKTYDF
+401 DKTYNF
-412 DTFIDT
+412 NRFIDT
-418 NNQEIVGKLTRK
+418 DNKVIEGKLNLGN
-430 RASETWYDCSIF
+430 ADDTWYDCSRF
-442 DCENKIKVFKGE
+442 DCEKDKTIQVFEGE
-454 NYYGHEGTWKEA
+454 YSYGHKGKWKKS
-466 ELEKKD
+466 ELE
-472 INGKTFARI
+472 IENLNGKKLARI
-481 KDGGT
+481 KDRKD
-486 YKNPIQ
+486 KNGRYNTKIK
-492 SILPSSPGFLE
+492 SILPYSPGYLE

-558 VQWWAERT
+558 VQWWATPT
-566 LGTKTEWWN
+566 LGKN
-575 SSEEIPQTCEDTSW
+575 IFDKPRTCEDSW
-589 SAFLCPRVD
+589 KAHLCPRVD
-598 PEFSYLLPIK
+598 PEFSFLLPIK
-608 TKGKSVYL
+608 TKEKSVYL

-656 KGLFIPLDNKQSNNS
+656 KGLFIPLNDKHNNNN
-671 DKVKENVKQNIDYI
+671 DDEVKKNVQQNIDYI

-699 ASTIDPT
+699 VSTIDPT

-771 KTNYKNF
+771 KTNYRDF
-778 IDLIF
+778 IDLVYKGKREF
-783 KEKRNFAVGDRGGN
+783 KLVSGGD

-841 TYQKGRMNGN
+841 TYQKGRMDGN

-858 PKTMVYGLGYDHPNH
+858 PKTMVYGLGYDHPSQ
-873 KFGFDFYTT
+873 KFGFNFYTT
-882 HVASKNPEDTY
+882 HVATKNPEDTY
-893 NMFYKEEKKKD
+893 NMFYKEEGKKD

-912 SYTILDLIGYVQPIK
+912 SYTTIDLLGYIKPIK

-952 RSFGTSNVIDQSTGQ
+952 RSFGTSNVIDQKTGQ

>member
-1 MTNFKFSLLACSIAF
+1 M
-16 ALNASTAYAAGRT
+16 
-29 NKPTN
+29 
-34 QTTNQDS
+34 
-41 NLSEQ
+41 
-46 LEQINVSGSTENS
+46 NVSGSTENS

-226 ALVVTTRRNGHELEN
+226 VLVVTTSRNGHELEN
-241 YDYKNADSLTQG
+241 YGYKNYNDKIQG

-272 LSFNPTENHRFTLAA
+272 LSFNPTENHRFTFAA

-305 QRSGNE
+305 QRSGYE
-311 TPEVESRHTNDK
+311 TDEVESRHTNDK

-339 PFWDTLKLT
+339 PFWDTLKIT

-356 RARTDE
+356 RARTDD
-362 YCDAGVTHCQGT
+362 YCDAGVRYCEGT
-374 ENPTGLKLTNGKITR
+374 ANPAGLKLIDGKITR
-389 RNGTDLQ
+389 RDGSELK
-396 FKEKG
+396 FKEIDKNK
-401 TAADGTKTYDF
+401 KTYDF
-412 DTFIDT
+412 SKLIDT
-418 NNQEIVGKLTRK
+418 NGQEIEGKLAN

-442 DCENKIKVFKGE
+442 DCEDKTKIKVFE
-454 NYYGHEGTWKEA
+454 TERPYGYDGKWKKEF
-466 ELEKKD
+466 ELEKEVL
-472 INGKTFARI
+472 NGRKFARI
-481 KDGGT
+481 KDASNKT
-486 YKNPIQ
+486 Y
-492 SILPSSPGFLE
+492 SILPSSPGYLE

-523 KDFKTWRVEHNLQY
+523 KDFKTWRIEHNLQY

-551 AGNDATD
+551 AGNDASD
-558 VQWWAERT
+558 VQWWAKRT
-566 LGTKTEWWN
+566 LGKIYDFWQSKYIVETCATTSSSAWN
-575 SSEEIPQTCEDTSW
+575 
-589 SAFLCPRVD
+589 AFLCPRVD

-608 TKGKSVYL
+608 TKEKSVYL

-641 KYKHGVTPKLPDDIV
+641 KYKHGITPKLPDDIV
-656 KGLFIPLDNKQSNNS
+656 KGLFIPLPDNPDDN
-671 DKVKENVKQNIDYI
+671 KVKENVQQNIDYI

-706 SFLRLQLKYSKG
+706 NFLRLQLKYSKG

-778 IDLIF
+778 IDLVYKGTQSF
-783 KEKRNFAVGDRGGN
+783 KLVSGGD

-841 TYQKGRMNGN
+841 TYQKGRMDGN

-858 PKTMVYGLGYDHPNH
+858 PKTMVYGLGYDHPSQ
-873 KFGFDFYTT
+873 KFGFNFYTT
-882 HVASKNPEDTY
+882 HVATKNPEDTY
-893 NMFYKEEKKKD
+893 DIYAKDKKQTD
-904 STIKWRSK
+904 TSIKWRSK

>member
-1 MTNFKFSLLACSIAF
+1 
-16 ALNASTAYAAGRT
+16 
-29 NKPTN
+29 
-34 QTTNQDS
+34 
-41 NLSEQ
+41 
-46 LEQINVSGSTENS
+46 
-59 DTKTPPKIAETVKTA
+59 
-74 KTLERE
+74 
-80 QANNIKD
+80 
-87 IVKYETGVTV
+87 
-97 VEAGRFGQ
+97 
-105 SGFAIRGVDENR
+105 
-117 VAINIDGLRQAET
+117 
-130 LSSQGFK
+130 
-137 ELFEGYGNF
+137 
-146 NNTRNGAE
+146 
-154 IETLKEVNITKG
+154 
-166 ANSIKSGSGS
+166 
-176 LGGSVIY
+176 
-183 KTKDARDYLLNKDYY
+183 
-198 VSYKKGYATENNQ
+198 
-211 SFNTLTL
+211 
-218 AGRYKKFD
+218 
-226 ALVVTTRRNGHELEN
+226 ELEN
-241 YDYKNADSLTQG
+241 YDYKNANSLTQG

-272 LSFNPTENHRFTLAA
+272 FSFNPTENHRFTLAA

-311 TPEVESRHTNDK
+311 TDEVESRHTNDK

-339 PFWDTLKLT
+339 PFWDTLKIT
-348 YSDQRIKT
+348 FSKQNIKT

-362 YCDAGVTHCQGT
+362 YCDAGVRHCQGT
-374 ENPTGLKLTNGKITR
+374 ANPAGLKVTDGKITR
-389 RNGTDLQ
+389 RDGSPLEFKKTKKNG
-396 FKEKG
+396 E
-401 TAADGTKTYDF
+401 YDF
-412 DTFIDT
+412 NTFIDT
-418 NNQEIVGKLTRK
+418 NDQEIEGKLKLGRT
-430 RASETWYDCSIF
+430 SETWYDCSIF
-442 DCENKIKVFKGE
+442 NCEKGTKINVFEGNNSYGHKGKWKEVDLEIKELNGKKFAKIKNE
-454 NYYGHEGTWKEA
+454 SNSS
-466 ELEKKD
+466 
-472 INGKTFARI
+472 RI
-481 KDGGT
+481 K
-486 YKNPIQ
+486 
-492 SILPSSPGFLE
+492 SILPSSPGYLD

-558 VQWWAERT
+558 VQWWTTPT
-566 LGTKTEWWN
+566 LGENFRGVPYTCATTSEWN
-575 SSEEIPQTCEDTSW
+575 
-589 SAFLCPRVD
+589 ANLCPRVD

-608 TKGKSVYL
+608 TKEKSVYL

-656 KGLFIPLDNKQSNNS
+656 KGLFIPLPDGSNSNQ
-671 DKVKENVKQNIDYI
+671 VKENVKQNIDYI

-783 KEKRNFAVGDRGGN
+783 KGEKKFNVGDRGGSL
-797 TLPFSLYQNINRDS
+797 LPFSLYQNINRDS

-825 GKMAKFMD
+825 SKMAKFMD

-841 TYQKGRMNGN
+841 TYQKGRMDGN

-858 PKTMVYGLGYDHPNH
+858 PKTMVYGLGYDHPSQ
-873 KFGFDFYTT
+873 KFGFNFYAT
-882 HVASKNPEDTY
+882 HVSTKNPEDTY
-893 NMFYKEEKKKD
+893 DIYAKERGKRD
-904 STIKWRSK
+904 TTIKWRSK

-952 RSFGTSNVIDQSTGQ
+952 RSFGTSNVIDQSTGL
-967 GINRFYAPGRNYK
+967 GINRFYAPGRNY
-980 MSVQFE
+980 
-986 F
+986 

>member
-1 MTNFKFSLLACSIAF
+1 M
-16 ALNASTAYAAGRT
+16 
-29 NKPTN
+29 
-34 QTTNQDS
+34 
-41 NLSEQ
+41 
-46 LEQINVSGSTENS
+46 
-59 DTKTPPKIAETVKTA
+59 
-74 KTLERE
+74 
-80 QANNIKD
+80 
-87 IVKYETGVTV
+87 
-97 VEAGRFGQ
+97 
-105 SGFAIRGVDENR
+105 
-117 VAINIDGLRQAET
+117 
-130 LSSQGFK
+130 
-137 ELFEGYGNF
+137 
-146 NNTRNGAE
+146 
-154 IETLKEVNITKG
+154 
-166 ANSIKSGSGS
+166 
-176 LGGSVIY
+176 
-183 KTKDARDYLLNKDYY
+183 
-198 VSYKKGYATENNQ
+198 
-211 SFNTLTL
+211 
-218 AGRYKKFD
+218 
-226 ALVVTTRRNGHELEN
+226 VTTRRNGHELEN

-253 KKREKA
+253 KRREKA

-305 QRSGNE
+305 QKTSPDL
-311 TPEVESRHTNDK
+311 PEKDSRHTNDK

-339 PFWDTLKLT
+339 PFWDTLKIT

-356 RARTDE
+356 RARTDD
-362 YCDAGVTHCQGT
+362 YCDAGVRYCEGT
-374 ENPTGLKLTNGKITR
+374 ANPAGLKLTNGEITR
-389 RNGTDLQ
+389 RDGTPLQ
-396 FKEKG
+396 FKEKEPKG
-401 TAADGTKTYDF
+401 NEKIYDF
-412 DTFIDT
+412 SKLIDT
-418 NNQEIVGKLTRK
+418 NKKVIDSGITRK
-430 RASETWYDCSIF
+430 RYNEVWYDCSLF
-442 DCENKIKVFKGE
+442 DCKKPEKMKVV
-454 NYYGHEGTWKEA
+454 EGTSPYGYDGKWKNGV
-466 ELEKKD
+466 ELEEKN
-472 INGKTFARI
+472 INGRTFARI
-481 KDGGT
+481 KNGNYRT
-486 YKNPIQ
+486 TF
-492 SILPSSPGFLE
+492 SILPSSPGYLE
-503 RLWQERDL
+503 RLWQKRDL

-558 VQWWAERT
+558 VQWWATPT
-566 LGTKTEWWN
+566 LGESLFGVPNTCKDTYDWN
-575 SSEEIPQTCEDTSW
+575 PN
-589 SAFLCPRVD
+589 LCPVVD

-608 TKGKSVYL
+608 TKEKSVYL

-656 KGLFIPLDNKQSNNS
+656 KGLFIPLKKGQNS
-671 DKVKENVKQNIDYI
+671 DEVKKNAQQNIDYI

-699 ASTIDPT
+699 VSTIDPT

-771 KTNYKNF
+771 KTNYRNF
-778 IDLIF
+778 IDLVY
-783 KEKRNFAVGDRGGN
+783 KGEKTFSVGNRGG
-797 TLPFSLYQNINRDS
+797 TQSFKTFQNINRDS

-841 TYQKGRMNGN
+841 TYQKGRMDGN

-858 PKTMVYGLGYDHPNH
+858 PKTMVYGLGYDHPSQ
-873 KFGFDFYTT
+873 KFGFNFYTT
-882 HVASKNPEDTY
+882 HVATKNPEDTY
-893 NMFYKEEKKKD
+893 DIYAEDKKQTD
-904 STIKWRSK
+904 TSIKWRSK

-952 RSFGTSNVIDQSTGQ
+952 RSFGTSNVIEQTTGL

>member
-1 MTNFKFSLLACSIAF
+1 
-16 ALNASTAYAAGRT
+16 
-29 NKPTN
+29 
-34 QTTNQDS
+34 
-41 NLSEQ
+41 
-46 LEQINVSGSTENS
+46 SGSTENS

-183 KTKDARDYLLNKDYY
+183 KTKDARDYLINKDYY

-226 ALVVTTRRNGHELEN
+226 VLVVTTSRNGHELEN
-241 YDYKNADSLTQG
+241 YGYKNYNDKIQG

-305 QRSGNE
+305 QKTNPDL
-311 TPEVESRHTNDK
+311 PEVESRHTNDK

-339 PFWDTLKLT
+339 PFWDTLKIT
-348 YSDQRIKT
+348 FSKQKIKT

-362 YCDAGVTHCQGT
+362 YCDAGVRYCEGT
-374 ENPTGLKLTNGKITR
+374 ANPAGLTLTNGKITR
-389 RNGTDLQ
+389 RNGSELEFQKSMTTN
-396 FKEKG
+396 G
-401 TAADGTKTYDF
+401 TETYDLNK
-412 DTFIDT
+412 FIDT
-418 NNQEIVGKLTRK
+418 DGQKIEDKLALR
-430 RASETWYDCSIF
+430 RASETWYDCSLY
-442 DCENKIKVFKGE
+442 DCEKPVTYWETTRIWTK
-454 NYYGHEGTWKEA
+454 TA
-466 ELEKKD
+466 EKKSLMLND
-472 INGKTFARI
+472 KFEQNGKTFARI
-481 KDGGT
+481 KDANNKT
-486 YKNPIQ
+486 Y
-492 SILPSSPGFLE
+492 SILPLSPGYLE

-566 LGTKTEWWN
+566 LGKNIFEKPN
-575 SSEEIPQTCEDTSW
+575 TCEDSSW
-589 SAFLCPRVD
+589 NPNLCPRVD

-608 TKGKSVYL
+608 TKEKSVYL

-656 KGLFIPLDNKQSNNS
+656 KGLFIPLPDKPSSNQ
-671 DKVKENVKQNIDYI
+671 VKENVQQNIDYI

-783 KEKRNFAVGDRGGN
+783 KETRNFAVGDRGGS

-858 PKTMVYGLGYDHPNH
+858 PKTMVYGLGYDHPSQ
-873 KFGFDFYTT
+873 KFGFNFYTT

-893 NMFYKEEKKKD
+893 DIYAKDKKQMD
-904 STIKWRSK
+904 TSIKWRSK

-952 RSFGTSNVIDQSTGQ
+952 RSFGTSNVIDQKTGQ

>member
-1 MTNFKFSLLACSIAF
+1 M
-16 ALNASTAYAAGRT
+16 
-29 NKPTN
+29 
-34 QTTNQDS
+34 
-41 NLSEQ
+41 
-46 LEQINVSGSTENS
+46 
-59 DTKTPPKIAETVKTA
+59 
-74 KTLERE
+74 
-80 QANNIKD
+80 
-87 IVKYETGVTV
+87 VKYETGVTV

-241 YDYKNADSLTQG
+241 YDYKNANSLTQG
-253 KKREKA
+253 KRREKA

-305 QRSGNE
+305 QKTDPNL
-311 TPEVESRHTNDK
+311 PEEDSRHTNDK

-334 NFSQT
+334 NYSQT
-339 PFWDTLKLT
+339 PFWDTLKIT

-356 RARTDE
+356 RARTDD
-362 YCDAGVTHCQGT
+362 YCDAGVRHCKGT
-374 ENPTGLKLTNGKITR
+374 ANPAGLKLTNGKITR
-389 RNGTDLQ
+389 RDGTDLQ
-396 FKEKG
+396 FEEENMSANNKSE
-401 TAADGTKTYDF
+401 KTYDF
-412 DTFIDT
+412 DKFIDT
-418 NNQEIVGKLTRK
+418 DKKVIESGIKLGRT
-430 RASETWYDCSIF
+430 SETWYDCSIF
-442 DCENKIKVFKGE
+442 NCKNDTKIKVFEGNYIYGTKGK
-454 NYYGHEGTWKEA
+454 WKEV
-466 ELEKKD
+466 ELETKE

-481 KDGGT
+481 KNE
-486 YKNPIQ
+486 KNSGKIK
-492 SILPSSPGFLE
+492 SILPSSPGYLV
-503 RLWQERDL
+503 RDWQERDL

-551 AGNDATD
+551 AGYDATD

-566 LGTKTEWWN
+566 LGLKTDWTN
-575 SSEEIPQTCEDTSW
+575 PSKEIPQTCEYS
-589 SAFLCPRVD
+589 FNPNLCPRVD

-608 TKGKSVYL
+608 TKEKSVYL

-656 KGLFIPLDNKQSNNS
+656 KGLFIPLDNKQINDTN
-671 DKVKENVKQNIDYI
+671 KVKENVQKNIDYI

-699 ASTIDPT
+699 VSTIDPT

-783 KEKRNFAVGDRGGN
+783 KGEKDFAVGGSGGGRS
-797 TLPFSLYQNINRDS
+797 LSFSLYQNINRDS

-841 TYQKGRMNGN
+841 TYQKGRMDGN

-858 PKTMVYGLGYDHPNH
+858 PKMMVYGLGYDHPSQ
-873 KFGFDFYTT
+873 KFGFNFYTT
-882 HVASKNPEDTY
+882 HVATKNPEDTY
-893 NMFYKEEKKKD
+893 DIYAKDKKQMD
-904 STIKWRSK
+904 TSIKWRSK

-952 RSFGTSNVIDQSTGQ
+952 RSFGTSNVIDQSTGL

>member
-1 MTNFKFSLLACSIAF
+1 M
-16 ALNASTAYAAGRT
+16 
-29 NKPTN
+29 
-34 QTTNQDS
+34 
-41 NLSEQ
+41 
-46 LEQINVSGSTENS
+46 
-59 DTKTPPKIAETVKTA
+59 
-74 KTLERE
+74 
-80 QANNIKD
+80 
-87 IVKYETGVTV
+87 
-97 VEAGRFGQ
+97 
-105 SGFAIRGVDENR
+105 
-117 VAINIDGLRQAET
+117 
-130 LSSQGFK
+130 
-137 ELFEGYGNF
+137 
-146 NNTRNGAE
+146 
-154 IETLKEVNITKG
+154 
-166 ANSIKSGSGS
+166 
-176 LGGSVIY
+176 
-183 KTKDARDYLLNKDYY
+183 
-198 VSYKKGYATENNQ
+198 
-211 SFNTLTL
+211 
-218 AGRYKKFD
+218 
-226 ALVVTTRRNGHELEN
+226 VTTRRNGHELEN

-305 QRSGNE
+305 LK
-311 TPEVESRHTNDK
+311 TLDLPEDDSRHTNDK

-339 PFWDTLKLT
+339 PFWDTLKIT
-348 YSDQRIKT
+348 FSKQKIKT

-362 YCDAGVTHCQGT
+362 YCDAGVRYCAGT
-374 ENPTGLKLTNGKITR
+374 DNPAGLKLTDGKITR
-389 RNGTDLQ
+389 RDGSKLE
-396 FKEKG
+396 FEKENTG
-401 TAADGTKTYDF
+401 DYYNF
-412 DTFIDT
+412 NRFIDT
-418 NNQEIVGKLTRK
+418 DGKVIENKLK
-430 RASETWYDCSIF
+430 LGNANDTWYDCSLF
-442 DCENKIKVFKGE
+442 DCEKDKKIQVFEGE
-454 NYYGHEGTWKEA
+454 RSYGHKGKWKES
-466 ELEKKD
+466 ELE
-472 INGKTFARI
+472 IENLNGKKFARI
-481 KDGGT
+481 K
-486 YKNPIQ
+486 KNDRDNNKIK
-492 SILPSSPGFLE
+492 SILPSSPGYLE

-566 LGTKTEWWN
+566 LGFKTSWYAPAGTPE
-575 SSEEIPQTCEDTSW
+575 TCEGSYTW
-589 SAFLCPRVD
+589 NAFLCPRVD
-598 PEFSYLLPIK
+598 PEFSFLLPIK
-608 TKGKSVYL
+608 TKEKSVYL

-656 KGLFIPLDNKQSNNS
+656 KGLFIPLPNGKHNN
-671 DKVKENVKQNIDYI
+671 DDEVKKNVKQNIDYI

-699 ASTIDPT
+699 VSTIDPT

-778 IDLIF
+778 IDLVYKGTQSF
-783 KEKRNFAVGDRGGN
+783 KLVSGGD

-841 TYQKGRMNGN
+841 TYQKGRMDGN

-858 PKTMVYGLGYDHPNH
+858 PKTMVYGLGYDHPSQ
-873 KFGFDFYTT
+873 KFGFNFYTT
-882 HVASKNPEDTY
+882 HVATKNPEDTY
-893 NMFYKEEKKKD
+893 DIYAKD
-904 STIKWRSK
+904 KRQTDTSIKWRSK

-952 RSFGTSNVIDQSTGQ
+952 RSFGTSNVIDQSTGL

>member
-1 MTNFKFSLLACSIAF
+1 M
-16 ALNASTAYAAGRT
+16 
-29 NKPTN
+29 
-34 QTTNQDS
+34 
-41 NLSEQ
+41 
-46 LEQINVSGSTENS
+46 
-59 DTKTPPKIAETVKTA
+59 
-74 KTLERE
+74 
-80 QANNIKD
+80 
-87 IVKYETGVTV
+87 VKYETGVTV

-226 ALVVTTRRNGHELEN
+226 VLVVTTSRNGHELEN
-241 YDYKNADSLTQG
+241 YGYKNYNDKIQG

-272 LSFNPTENHRFTLAA
+272 LSFNPTENHRFTFAA

-362 YCDAGVTHCQGT
+362 YCDAGVRHCEGT
-374 ENPTGLKLTNGKITR
+374 DNPAGLKVTDRKITR
-389 RNGTDLQ
+389 RDGSDLE
-396 FKEKG
+396 FEKNK
-401 TAADGTKTYDF
+401 DGTYNFKK
-412 DTFIDT
+412 FIDT
-418 NNQEIVGKLTRK
+418 NKKVIEDKLALR

-442 DCENKIKVFKGE
+442 DCNNKIKAGGSKDFYGSRGE
-454 NYYGHEGTWKEA
+454 WKEF
-466 ELEKKD
+466 D
-472 INGKTFARI
+472 IETKTLNGKTFARI
-481 KDGGT
+481 KDSSNSSSSGYRT
-486 YKNPIQ
+486 IY

-523 KDFKTWRVEHNLQY
+523 KDFKTWHIEHNLQY
-537 GSSYNTTMKRMVNR
+537 GGSYNTAMKRMVNR
-551 AGNDATD
+551 AGNDASD
-558 VQWWAERT
+558 VQWWATPT
-566 LGTKTEWWN
+566 LGEDWSGIPYTCATTSSWN
-575 SSEEIPQTCEDTSW
+575 
-589 SAFLCPRVD
+589 ANLCPRVD

-608 TKGKSVYL
+608 TTGKSVYL
-616 FDNVVITDYL
+616 FDNFVITDYL

-671 DKVKENVKQNIDYI
+671 DKVKENVQKNIDYI

-699 ASTIDPT
+699 VSTIDPT

-718 FRAPTSDEMYFTF
+718 FRTPTSDEMYFTF

-739 PNTNLKPEIAKTKE
+739 PNTDLKPEIAKTKE

-783 KEKRNFAVGDRGGN
+783 KKQETFKVGGSGKGE
-797 TLPFSLYQNINRDS
+797 TLPFSLYQNINRDNAS
-811 AVVKGIEINSKVFL
+811 LKGIEINSKVFL

-858 PKTMVYGLGYDHPNH
+858 PRTMVYGLGYDHPNH

-952 RSFGTSNVIDQSTGQ
+952 RSFGTSNVIDQSTGL

>member
-1 MTNFKFSLLACSIAF
+1 
-16 ALNASTAYAAGRT
+16 
-29 NKPTN
+29 
-34 QTTNQDS
+34 
-41 NLSEQ
+41 Q
-46 LEQINVSGSTENS
+46 LEQINVSGSTENT
-59 DTKTPPKIAETVKTA
+59 DTKAPPKIAETVKTA

-166 ANSIKSGSGS
+166 ADSIKNGSGS

-183 KTKDARDYLLNKDYY
+183 KTKDARDYLINKDYY

-226 ALVVTTRRNGHELEN
+226 VLVVTTSRNGHELEN
-241 YDYKNADSLTQG
+241 YGYKNYNDKIQG

-272 LSFNPTENHRFTLAA
+272 LSFNPTENHRFTFAA

-305 QRSGNE
+305 QK
-311 TPEVESRHTNDK
+311 TDPDLPEDDSRHTNDK

-356 RARTDE
+356 RARTDD
-362 YCDAGVTHCQGT
+362 YCDAGVRHCAGT
-374 ENPTGLKLTNGKITR
+374 DNPTGLKLTNGRITR
-389 RNGTDLQ
+389 RDGSELEFKKKNGS
-396 FKEKG
+396 
-401 TAADGTKTYDF
+401 ADTYDF

-418 NNQEIVGKLTRK
+418 DGQEIEGKLDLR

-442 DCENKIKVFKGE
+442 DCNGTIKALVSNPWYSKSGKLEEFKLQKEN
-454 NYYGHEGTWKEA
+454 
-466 ELEKKD
+466 L
-472 INGKTFARI
+472 NGKTLARI
-481 KDGGT
+481 EGHNERTRK
-486 YKNPIQ
+486 P
-492 SILPSSPGFLE
+492 ILPSSPGYLE

-523 KDFKTWRVEHNLQY
+523 KDFKTWHIEHNLQY
-537 GSSYNTTMKRMVNR
+537 GGSYNTAIKRMVNR
-551 AGNDATD
+551 AGNDASD
-558 VQWWAERT
+558 VQWWATPT
-566 LGTKTEWWN
+566 LGKDLFGNPNTCKTN
-575 SSEEIPQTCEDTSW
+575 SGYN
-589 SAFLCPRVD
+589 ANLCPVVD

-608 TKGKSVYL
+608 TTGKSVYL
-616 FDNVVITDYL
+616 FDNFVITDYL

-641 KYKHGVTPKLPDDIV
+641 KYKHGITPKLPDDIV
-656 KGLFIPLDNKQSNNS
+656 KGLFIPLPEKSNT
-671 DKVKENVKQNIDYI
+671 DDVKKNVQQNIDYI

-699 ASTIDPT
+699 VSTIDPT

-718 FRAPTSDEMYFTF
+718 FRTPTSDEMYFTF

-739 PNTNLKPEIAKTKE
+739 PNTDLKPEIAKTKE

-771 KTNYKNF
+771 KTNYRDF
-778 IDLIF
+778 IDLVYKGEKIF
-783 KEKRNFAVGDRGGN
+783 SVGNRGG
-797 TLPFSLYQNINRDS
+797 TQSFSRYQNINRDNAS
-811 AVVKGIEINSKVFL
+811 LKGIEINSKVFL

-858 PKTMVYGLGYDHPNH
+858 PRTMVYGLGYDHPNH

-893 NMFYKEEKKKD
+893 NMFYKEEGKTD

-952 RSFGTSNVIDQSTGQ
+952 RSFGTSNVIDQKTGL

>member
-1 MTNFKFSLLACSIAF
+1 
-16 ALNASTAYAAGRT
+16 
-29 NKPTN
+29 
-34 QTTNQDS
+34 
-41 NLSEQ
+41 
-46 LEQINVSGSTENS
+46 
-59 DTKTPPKIAETVKTA
+59 
-74 KTLERE
+74 
-80 QANNIKD
+80 
-87 IVKYETGVTV
+87 
-97 VEAGRFGQ
+97 
-105 SGFAIRGVDENR
+105 
-117 VAINIDGLRQAET
+117 
-130 LSSQGFK
+130 
-137 ELFEGYGNF
+137 
-146 NNTRNGAE
+146 
-154 IETLKEVNITKG
+154 
-166 ANSIKSGSGS
+166 
-176 LGGSVIY
+176 
-183 KTKDARDYLLNKDYY
+183 
-198 VSYKKGYATENNQ
+198 
-211 SFNTLTL
+211 
-218 AGRYKKFD
+218 
-226 ALVVTTRRNGHELEN
+226 
-241 YDYKNADSLTQG
+241 
-253 KKREKA
+253 
-259 DPYKIEQDSTLLK
+259 
-272 LSFNPTENHRFTLAA
+272 SFNPTENHRFTFAA

-362 YCDAGVTHCQGT
+362 YCDAGVRHCQGT
-374 ENPTGLKLTNGKITR
+374 DNPTGLKLTKGKITR
-389 RNGTDLQ
+389 RDGSELEFKKKNGS
-396 FKEKG
+396 
-401 TAADGTKTYDF
+401 ADTYDF
-412 DTFIDT
+412 NTFIDT
-418 NNQEIVGKLTRK
+418 DKKEIEGKLTLGS
-430 RASETWYDCSIF
+430 ASETWYDCSIF
-442 DCENKIKVFKGE
+442 NCENNAKIKVFEGNKS
-454 NYYGHEGTWKEA
+454 YGHEGKWKEV
-466 ELEKKD
+466 ELETKEL
-472 INGKTFARI
+472 NGKKFARI
-481 KDGGT
+481 KDKDNNN
-486 YKNPIQ
+486 YNYNKIK
-492 SILPSSPGFLE
+492 SILPYSPGYLE

-523 KDFKTWRVEHNLQY
+523 KDFKTWHIEHNLQY
-537 GSSYNTTMKRMVNR
+537 GGSYNTAMKRMVNR
-551 AGNDATD
+551 AGNDAYD
-558 VQWWAERT
+558 VQWWAPRT
-566 LGTKTEWWN
+566 LGGRQDYFKNEYIV
-575 SSEEIPQTCEDTSW
+575 ETCATTYQW
-589 SAFLCPRVD
+589 KANLCPRVD

-608 TKGKSVYL
+608 TTGKSVYL

-641 KYKHGVTPKLPDDIV
+641 KYKHGITPKLPDDIV
-656 KGLFIPLDNKQSNNS
+656 KGLFIPLPKNSNSNP
-671 DKVKENVKQNIDYI
+671 DKVKENVQQNIDYI
-685 AKQNKKYKA
+685 AKQHKKYKA

-699 ASTIDPT
+699 VSTIDPT

-718 FRAPTSDEMYFTF
+718 FRTPTSDEMYFTF

-739 PNTNLKPEIAKTKE
+739 PNTDLKPEIAKTKE
-753 IAFTLHNDDWGFI
+753 IAFTLHHDDWGFI

-771 KTNYKNF
+771 KTNYRDF

-783 KEKRNFAVGDRGGN
+783 KKQETFKVGGSGKGE
-797 TLPFSLYQNINRDS
+797 TLPFSLYQNINRDNAS
-811 AVVKGIEINSKVFL
+811 LKGIEINSKVFL

-841 TYQKGRMNGN
+841 TYQKGRMDGN

-858 PKTMVYGLGYDHPNH
+858 PKTMVYGLGYDHPSQ
-873 KFGFDFYTT
+873 KFGFNFYTT
-882 HVASKNPEDTY
+882 HVASKNLEDTY
-893 NMFYKEEKKKD
+893 DIYAKDKKQANT
-904 STIKWRSK
+904 SIKWRSK

-952 RSFGTSNVIDQSTGQ
+952 RSFGTSNVIEQTTGQ